1 MLILAA
7 LLTALLS
14 LGKFADIPSI
24 RTSTF
29 GKGLGLRWRLSSEIK
44 RLLLTKHLTMLS
56 AQQKLYKL
64 HAIARKRDL
73 QNYTNFRIRIRIWN
87 ADPAPG
93 AGISTKINNLH
104 QVYFTSKN
112 LTFFD
117 NNQNLQKKPRRGG
130 GGRGSISLTII
141 RNNTPT
147 DHAPHPKCHTALIK
161 NLISPLTLL
170 QPLNAHPCCSTY
182 GTAALLVACCSP
194 WMLIPAY
201 GIAALL
207 VACPSPWP
215 LIPAYGIA
223 ASLSACCCSYPLP
236 NSSSYSSWCSS
247 YGIAALL

>member
-1 MLILAA
+1 MQTWPYKRTNASSCGFSYFLTATIPASAALLQPLLLLLNDILLSKKLDFSFTASAISYGPWMLILAA

-117 NNQNLQKKPRRGG
+117 GK
-130 GGRGSISLTII
+130 
-141 RNNTPT
+141 
-147 DHAPHPKCHTALIK
+147 
-161 NLISPLTLL
+161 
-170 QPLNAHPCCSTY
+170 
-182 GTAALLVACCSP
+182 
-194 WMLIPAY
+194 
-201 GIAALL
+201 
-207 VACPSPWP
+207 
-215 LIPAYGIA
+215 
-223 ASLSACCCSYPLP
+223 
-236 NSSSYSSWCSS
+236 
-247 YGIAALL
+247 

>member
-1 MLILAA
+1 MGGGGELPTWPLHIRNKTFSCFLFLSHGHYSRSCCSLIAPAAPPKCHSALIKNLIPPLTASATSYGPWMLILAA

-117 NNQNLQKKPRRGG
+117 GK
-130 GGRGSISLTII
+130 
-141 RNNTPT
+141 
-147 DHAPHPKCHTALIK
+147 
-161 NLISPLTLL
+161 
-170 QPLNAHPCCSTY
+170 
-182 GTAALLVACCSP
+182 
-194 WMLIPAY
+194 
-201 GIAALL
+201 
-207 VACPSPWP
+207 
-215 LIPAYGIA
+215 
-223 ASLSACCCSYPLP
+223 
-236 NSSSYSSWCSS
+236 
-247 YGIAALL
+247 